1 MLVRKQHFLKATA
14 IYKAMDNFYLLFHQ
28 SMRKG
33 TECVPCFLAKEMPS
47 VPNAVVEGNI
57 NLTPNELKSYLDP
70 SGKPLSWSRLGGIL
84 WLVQVTLSLSGRLR
98 VPLGGLNMLCLF
110 TQRNSIHIFY
120 RSKRLS
126 FAGWLGKN
134 VLWQT
139 SSHLNKHEHSMGLPE
154 RAFSGQKVEKP
165 LFSSLEKLRG
175 VDFLVREVA
184 PSSPT
189 CVLTL
194 WRERGGR
201 FFRDGFPPSNSEG
214 SVALPTS

>member
-1 MLVRKQHFLKATA
+1 MRTDKGYRACSLFLGKRNAFCPKCCRWRKHKST
-14 IYKAMDNFYLLFHQ
+14 
-28 SMRKG
+28 
-33 TECVPCFLAKEMPS
+33 PKEP
-47 VPNAVVEGNI
+47 
-57 NLTPNELKSYLDP
+57 KSYLDP

-84 WLVQVTLSLSGRLR
+84 WLVQVTLSLSGRLW

-120 RSKRLS
+120 RSRRLS
-126 FAGWLGKN
+126 FAGCLGKN
-134 VLWQT
+134 VLWWK
-139 SSHLNKHEHSMGLPE
+139 SSHLNKHKHSMGLPE

-175 VDFLVREVA
+175 VNFLVREVA
-184 PSSPT
+184 PSGLT

-201 FFRDGFPPSNSEG
+201 FMSSRQGMDFPLETLQEMWPYQLLDFG
-214 SVALPTS
+214 LCYWI